1 MDEVGSTEGERF
13 VVLAT
18 DIILIVRSD
27 WETGRKHICCQVKKQ
42 QSFDDNLR
50 RPLLFWVL
58 GSMLCGCLFVLLLL
72 NSWIHVLYCINK
84 GKLFTSLLISEL
96 LFDSSWLF
104 SFQISSIQWDFK
116 FTFCFVRHFFTYSFI
131 HSLALPS
138 VRKKNKE
145 ATVGS
150 IVTQGAVRKRDT
162 AQKVKGKGRYKTWTA
177 DAMLKVSFL
186 ARNRP
191 CSCFC

>member
-1 MDEVGSTEGERF
+1 MRLQVH
-13 VVLAT
+13 
-18 DIILIVRSD
+18 ILFRS
-27 WETGRKHICCQVKKQ
+27 
-42 QSFDDNLR
+42 
-50 RPLLFWVL
+50 
-58 GSMLCGCLFVLLLL
+58 
-72 NSWIHVLYCINK
+72 
-84 GKLFTSLLISEL
+84 SLLHL
-96 LFDSSWLF
+96 
-104 SFQISSIQWDFK
+104 
-116 FTFCFVRHFFTYSFI
+116 FI
-131 HSLALPS
+131 HSFTGTAIGQE
-138 VRKKNKE
+138 KNKE

>member
-138 VRKKNKE
+138 VRKKTKKLQW
-145 ATVGS
+145 AP
-150 IVTQGAVRKRDT
+150 
-162 AQKVKGKGRYKTWTA
+162 
-177 DAMLKVSFL
+177 L
-186 ARNRP
+186 
-191 CSCFC
+191 

>member
-131 HSLALPS
+131 HWHCHRSG
-138 VRKKNKE
+138 KKTKKLQW
-145 ATVGS
+145 AP
-150 IVTQGAVRKRDT
+150 
-162 AQKVKGKGRYKTWTA
+162 
-177 DAMLKVSFL
+177 L
-186 ARNRP
+186 
-191 CSCFC
+191 